1 MNKLFKILIALLV
14 VFLATEKLSAQKLK
28 VFNSSITKKI
38 GPKKVAVP
46 YTDVTSYMG
55 YASPGTEDE
64 IFYYIYL
71 WIPVVVPEI
80 GVRMISP
87 AASIKAKNIVQSSE
101 YTENSDS
108 KDYFDT
114 YITLERSNIFT
125 KQEISEEGVAN
136 ASWNTLA
143 RNDDSSEMPK
153 NPGGRSYN
161 SLLRYESNLNDPLGS
176 LTVGLY
182 RIGFTTYKTGEVS
195 GTFLAQV
202 ASSVKI
208 PGVGVAKTIS
218 TLLEQIND

>member
-1 MNKLFKILIALLV
+1 MNKLFKILIALLI

-64 IFYYIYL
+64 IKDGKKFYYIYL

-101 YTENSDS
+101 YTENSNS

-125 KQEISEEGVAN
+125 KQE
-136 ASWNTLA
+136 
-143 RNDDSSEMPK
+143 K
-153 NPGGRSYN
+153 
-161 SLLRYESNLNDPLGS
+161 ESNFFDIKGEIVFKNS
-176 LTVGLY
+176 
-182 RIGFTTYKTGEVS
+182 TYVVLK
-195 GTFLAQV
+195 
-202 ASSVKI
+202 
-208 PGVGVAKTIS
+208 
-218 TLLEQIND
+218 